1 MGESSAYFRAARM
14 AWVQLA
20 AQNPARGLLCHNA
33 SGTYQLYAL
42 DTDTWQARQI
52 THAPNDTLLAAISA
66 DGQHIYYL
74 ENAQGGQIG
83 HLFRVN
89 YDGSDA
95 QDLTPDW
102 AAYTSFYVACSH
114 SGAFYG
120 FMTANQYGY
129 QMFVVDARSGAQ
141 PHLRY
146 ESEAMSLGPFLSY
159 DAELAVVAAADDT
172 GALALESY
180 DVRTGQRVQRLAAAA
195 GSVQPAGFAQ
205 RPHDMRFAAVDR
217 QGDWER
223 PFLWNARTGERHNL
237 QWGDTLGDIH
247 VLDWTPDAQRLLL
260 ACHHLGRQRL
270 LEYDLKQ
277 HTLAYVP
284 GFSDD
289 MVMAAH
295 YHRGGVL
302 ALAQNLA
309 QPPRLLLDG
318 RAVFAL
324 DDLPA
329 RDVRFVKH
337 YRSDGVMTSAWGA
350 LPQDAAPLLV
360 YLPSDPREPYENTYH
375 PALLAWQDAGWNFLA
390 VNTRGRYGFGAA
402 AAQSLVVGISDV
414 QDVVI
419 ALHDEP
425 ADPSATILMGA
436 GYGGALAL
444 LALAAH
450 PQRFAGAIV
459 AAPVVDWAA
468 LYEADEARQPDIAR
482 LMGGTPQQAPDAY
495 AQASPLGR
503 AAGIARPVLFIV
515 ADSDPQPAQTAELA
529 AQMQQRNPDVTVEDL
544 GAAPTPERIQA
555 AALAWARARWGF
567 RPPGAGAASC

>member
-1 MGESSAYFRAARM
+1 MADASAYFRAARI

-42 DTDTWQARQI
+42 DTDAWQAQQI
-52 THAPNDTLLAAISA
+52 TRAAHDTLLAAISA

-95 QDLTPDW
+95 HDLTPEW
-102 AAYTSFYVACSH
+102 AAYTSFYIAASQ
-114 SGAFYG
+114 SGGYYG
-120 FMTANQYGY
+120 FMTANQHGY
-129 QMFVVDARSGAQ
+129 QMFVVDARAGAQ

-146 ESEAMSLGPFLSY
+146 ESETMSLGPFLSY
-159 DAELAVVAAADDT
+159 DAEMTVVAAADEA
-172 GALALESY
+172 GELALESY
-180 DVRTGQRVQRLAAAA
+180 EVRTGQRVQRLT
-195 GSVQPAGFAQ
+195 GQGGIQPAGFAQ

-237 QWGDTLGDIH
+237 QWADTLGDIR
-247 VLDWTPDAQRLLL
+247 VLDWTTDGERLLL
-260 ACHHLGRQRL
+260 ACHYLGRQRL

-277 HTLAYVP
+277 RAVAPLP
-284 GFSDD
+284 GVSDNT
-289 MVMAAH
+289 VTAAH

-337 YRSDGVMTSAWGA
+337 FRSDGVITSAWGTMPRA
-350 LPQDAAPLLV
+350 AAPLLV
-360 YLPSDPREPYENTYH
+360 YLPSDPRDPYENTYH
-375 PALLAWQDAGWNFLA
+375 PALLAWEDAGWNFLA
-390 VNTRGRYGFGAA
+390 VNTRGRRGFGAA
-402 AAQSLVVGISDV
+402 AAQSMAGGLGVKDV
-414 QDVVI
+414 QDVLI

-425 ADPSATILMGA
+425 ATPGTTFLMGA
-436 GYGGALAL
+436 GSGGTLAL

-450 PQRFAGAIV
+450 PQRFAGAVV
-459 AAPVVDWAA
+459 AAPITDWAA
-468 LYEADEARQPDIAR
+468 LYEADEDRQPDIAR
-482 LMGGTPQQAPDAY
+482 LMGGTPQQAPGAY
-495 AQASPLGR
+495 TQASPMSR
-503 AAGIARPVLFIV
+503 VADIARPVLFII
-515 ADSDPQPAQTAELA
+515 AEGDPQAEQARQLA
-529 AQMQQRNPDVTVEDL
+529 AQMRQHNPDVTVEDL
-544 GAAPTPERIQA
+544 GAAPTAERIHT
-555 AALAWARARWGF
+555 AALAWARARW
-567 RPPGAGAASC
+567 AV